1 MTDVKPGKSYT
12 LGEWA
17 DGKFDAT
24 SNTFDIIALLGFT
37 TVAAGGAGRGWHT
50 CAVTTDGTIYCWGF
64 NGNGQL
70 GDGTRTNRAVPAL
83 VQAPAGVT
91 FQAVSAGGQH
101 TCAVASTGD
110 AYCWGR
116 NEFGRLGDG
125 TAVDRTL
132 PVRVAAPAGVTFTFV
147 GTGAGFSCGL
157 AAAGGSVY

>member
-1 MTDVKPGKSYT
+1 
-12 LGEWA
+12 
-17 DGKFDAT
+17 
-24 SNTFDIIALLGFT
+24 
-37 TVAAGGAGRGWHT
+37 
-50 CAVTTDGTIYCWGF
+50 DGTIYCWGF

-132 PVRVAAPAGVTFTFV
+132 PVRVAARIVAVTTP
-147 GTGAGFSCGL
+147 
-157 AAAGGSVY
+157 SVSWAITRLSTSLRRSRQVPRLR